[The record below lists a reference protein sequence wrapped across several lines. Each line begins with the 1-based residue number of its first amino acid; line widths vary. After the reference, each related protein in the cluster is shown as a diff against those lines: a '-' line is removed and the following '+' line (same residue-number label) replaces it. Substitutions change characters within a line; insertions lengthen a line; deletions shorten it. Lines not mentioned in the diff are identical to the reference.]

1 LLHRFLQ
8 IVAVV
13 ALVSM
18 GWTGIVPAIAQDASV
33 PATAPTSASQ
43 QRAAIEQVLTLLQ
56 DETSRT
62 ALIKELQSIQQSLG
76 TDSPAAPPAIV
87 SPEATPAPADA
98 TDTSEPPTTGLAGAV
113 DQWLHTL
120 GQRLPTATLGAP
132 IDVKVGQAAAQLE
145 TRITSGIG
153 TGQLQAF
160 LVWAVPGLLV
170 ILAAGLLAR
179 LLVRRAR
186 SKPGEAWWRA
196 LLRSVLPVIVLIAVH
211 IGLLFVA
218 AAYATWLGG
227 GTGQD
232 QTFLALALPFLMA
245 PMAANLLSQ
254 LLTLLVPSRGARLV
268 RYAQIKLWPWIFT
281 LMLLATMSTL
291 FRDLS
296 MRRLVGFSTAD
307 IASLLLDL
315 TLTVLSLIFVLRH
328 RLTVRNLIMRGA
340 AFGGVRSHS
349 FLGGFLGKLARIWHI
364 LAIGF
369 ILLNL
374 TARIFGLG
382 GTSFIPQMFKSI
394 VPVVLGI
401 VITGIIEGQL
411 ETLGTRNQRLRRSL
425 RRDLV
430 LRLLHPTRIFSVI
443 LVTATMFVWICSIW
457 GFDLW
462 RWMNGVEGS
471 AVVASAGG
479 LILSIAVAWLLWTVL
494 DVWIENTLTPT
505 DSSGRD
511 RMKSGRVQTL
521 LPLLRN
527 FVLIVLIALTGVVIL
542 ANLGVNVTPLIAG
555 AGVFGLALSFGS
567 QQLVQDVITGLFILI
582 EDTIAI
588 GDTVNTGDRSGV
600 VEALTIRTMKI
611 RDADGSLHSIPFSTV
626 KAIKNSSRNFSVFSP
641 TLTIPNTVDPDV
653 VLAAMRK
660 VVLDMRADPA
670 FSNII
675 LGPLNNL
682 GIDQINP
689 GNIVIKGSLRT
700 RPLRQADISREFNRR
715 IMLELSEHAITI

>member
-1 LLHRFLQ
+1 MFGSLLSPVL
-8 IVAVV
+8 
-13 ALVSM
+13 
-18 GWTGIVPAIAQDASV
+18 AQDAAAASS
-33 PATAPTSASQ
+33 APTATTQSQ

-56 DETSRT
+56 DETSRA
-62 ALIKELQSIQQSLG
+62 ALIKELQSLQQSLG
-76 TDSPAAPPAIV
+76 AAPSAAPAPVVIP
-87 SPEATPAPADA
+87 SPEATPASDA
-98 TDTSEPPTTGLAGAV
+98 AETPEAAATGLAGAV
-113 DQWLHTL
+113 DQWLHAL

-145 TRITSGIG
+145 TRITSGID

-160 LVWAVPGLLV
+160 LLWAVPGLLL

-179 LLVRRAR
+179 LLVRRAK

-196 LLRSVLPVIVLIAVH
+196 LLRSLVPVILLIVIH
-211 IGLLFVA
+211 IGLLLLA
-218 AAYATWLGG
+218 ATYATWFGSEG
-227 GTGQD
+227 GQD
-232 QTFLALALPFLMA
+232 QTFVVLALPFLMA
-245 PMAANLLSQ
+245 PMFANLLSQ

-268 RYAQIKLWPWIFT
+268 RYAQIKLWPWAFT
-281 LMLLATMSTL
+281 LMLLGTMSTL

-296 MRRLVGFSTAD
+296 VRRLVGFSTAD

-328 RLTVRNLIMRGA
+328 RLTIRNLIMRGA
-340 AFGGVRSHS
+340 AFGAAKSHS

-394 VPVVLGI
+394 IPVVLGI
-401 VITGIIEGQL
+401 VITGIIEGRL
-411 ETLGTRNQRLRRSL
+411 EALSTRNTRLRRSL
-425 RRDLV
+425 RRDLI
-430 LRLLHPTRIFSVI
+430 LRLLHPARILSLV

-471 AVVASAGG
+471 AVVASATG
-479 LILSIAVAWLLWTVL
+479 LVLSLAVAWLLWTVL

-641 TLTIPNTVDPDV
+641 TLTIANTVDPDV
-653 VLAAMRK
+653 VIAAMRK
-660 VVLDMRADPA
+660 VVQDMRADPA
-670 FSNII
+670 FANII

-689 GNIVIKGSLRT
+689 GNIIIKGSLRT

-715 IMLELSEHAITI
+715 IMPELSDHAITI